1 VAAPPGLL
9 LTGTESPRTAATVV
23 LAGAS
28 TASVGPAER
37 VGPGVAAGVEVA
49 LAATDRVGV
58 GAGAA
63 DSGPRA
69 TNATA
74 PAQTTATAAAI
85 SVARRRGS
93 VGRIGKISP

>member
-1 VAAPPGLL
+1 MV
-9 LTGTESPRTAATVV
+9 LT
-23 LAGAS
+23 GAS
-28 TASVGPAER
+28 TASAGLVE
-37 VGPGVAAGVEVA
+37 GVAVGVGVA
-49 LAATDRVGV
+49 LGVGDAATDRVGAGV
-58 GAGAA
+58 GVA
-63 DSGPRA
+63 DRGPRA